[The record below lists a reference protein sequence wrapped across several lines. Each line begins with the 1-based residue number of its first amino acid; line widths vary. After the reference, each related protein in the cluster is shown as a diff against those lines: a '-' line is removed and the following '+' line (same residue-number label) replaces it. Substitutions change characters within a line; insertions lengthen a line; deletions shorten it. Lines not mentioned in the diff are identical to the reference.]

1 MLAWEHA
8 SDTLA
13 QAQAEAQAPQDV
25 LTQAEMQR
33 LEALRARWSSLPE
46 CVELEM
52 DLRRL
57 QFARWLVQRGILREG
72 I

>member
-13 QAQAEAQAPQDV
+13 QAQAPEDV
-25 LTQAEMQR
+25 LTHDEMRR
-33 LEALRARWSSLPE
+33 LEALRTRWSSRLE

-57 QFARWLVQRGILREG
+57 QFARWLVQRGILREE

>member
-8 SDTLA
+8 SDTA
-13 QAQAEAQAPQDV
+13 ARSQMAREA
-25 LTQAEMQR
+25 LTQDEAQR
-33 LEALRARWSSLPE
+33 LEALRERWSAQLE
-46 CVELEM
+46 CAELGL

-57 QFARWLVQRGILREG
+57 QFARWLVQRGILTEE